1 MPLLRLENTY
11 GDLPSGEIMNNI
23 GQNSTA
29 IAVSQQQLDEYQQ
42 RFCQAPSGNFR
53 LLAPAGSGK
62 TQSLLWRCAELH
74 RRADAKGRF
83 LVVTFTRAA
92 RDELR
97 ARLSSQDFTAVT
109 NAVDV
114 VTLNSWGFRRV
125 RANHHSPRILATEAD
140 RSRCVQNTL
149 QPVWRKYPAIE
160 RAIKAQ
166 PYVVDK
172 ILINMID
179 QLKSLG
185 FDHEAKTIWA
195 ANDQLDYLTE
205 VGLLWHVDQIIDKL
219 VESDILEDRRL
230 ETFIETMLPFWVEA
244 CRALIEQALFTLE
257 DQKYVAFLDVR
268 RQIAEGRI
276 PAGGSRYTQVLVD
289 EFQDINPLDLALIR
303 QIVDLHKS
311 DLTIV
316 GDDDQ
321 AIFEWRG
328 ATPHYILSPEEHFKR
343 TFTTHVLERNYRC
356 PRNLVA
362 ASQRLIVNNKRRE
375 PKRVIAM
382 QSSDAQVEIVRRD
395 KFVESIDAVMNEV
408 RAFLENGR
416 PGAKLAILSR
426 KRAQLVPYQVLMA
439 SQDLPFCAAEDLQ
452 VFMSGAF
459 EKLRHALQTCAMA
472 RINFRPPTIVDD
484 ILKLCDLVRRF
495 PLKKAERE
503 SLASHLRASRAKT
516 YADAIQAVEN
526 YRGALK
532 GPNDDGAASRVFAAS
547 LRQLLHAPTLKVAI
561 DALGDAFAGLNQDYG
576 KSQEDIFYADPPFLY
591 LAEFAERYDD
601 DFQRF
606 LDDLDSARETLVRLP
621 GEEDDAGTAS
631 ELWRRPVHLMTAL
644 RAKGKEFDTVIILD
658 ANDGIWPLR
667 RAETAEQK
675 EGERRLF
682 YVAMTRAKRRL
693 MVTLSGRIGD
703 QVASPSPY
711 LTEAGLA

>member
-1 MPLLRLENTY
+1 MSNVGYNVAES
-11 GDLPSGEIMNNI
+11 D
-23 GQNSTA
+23 
-29 IAVSQQQLDEYQQ
+29 VSHQQLDEYQL
-42 RFCQAPSGNFR
+42 RFCKAPAGNLR

-74 RRADAKGRF
+74 NRADGKGRF

-97 ARLSSQDFTAVT
+97 ARLASRDFVGVS
-109 NAVDV
+109 NAVEV
-114 VTLNSWGFRRV
+114 VTLNGWGFRRI
-125 RANHHSPRILATEAD
+125 RANHHSPRILATETD
-140 RSRCVQNTL
+140 RSRCAQNTL
-149 QPVWRKYPAIE
+149 QPIWRKYPAIE
-160 RAIKAQ
+160 KAMKAQ

-172 ILINMID
+172 ILMNLID
-179 QLKSLG
+179 RLKSLG

-195 ANDQLDYLTE
+195 ANDQVDHLIRL
-205 VGLLWHVDQIIDKL
+205 GLLWQLDEMIDKL
-219 VESDILEDRRL
+219 VECEILEDRRI
-230 ETFIETMLPFWVEA
+230 ETFVETMFPFWGDC
-244 CRALIEQALFTLE
+244 CRSLIEQALFTLE

-268 RQIAEGRI
+268 RQIADARH
-276 PAGGSRYTQVLVD
+276 PTGGSRFTHVLVD
-289 EFQDINPLDLALIR
+289 EFQDINPLDLTLIR
-303 QIVDLHKS
+303 QIVDLHKAE
-311 DLTIV
+311 LTIV

-328 ATPHYILSPEEHFKR
+328 ATPHYILFPEQHFGR
-343 TFTTHVLERNYRC
+343 PFTTYILERNYRC

-362 ASQRLIVNNKRRE
+362 ASQRLIVNNQRRE
-375 PKRVIAM
+375 AKRVIPM
-382 QSSDAQVEIVRRD
+382 QEVDAQVEIVRRE

-408 RAFLENGR
+408 RGFLSSER
-416 PGAKLAILSR
+416 PGAKIAILSR
-426 KRAQLVPYQVLMA
+426 KRAQLIPYQVLMA

-472 RINFRPPTIVDD
+472 RVGFRSPAIVEDVVR
-484 ILKLCDLVRRF
+484 LCDLVKRF

-503 SLASHLRASRAKT
+503 PLASYLRSSRPKT
-516 YADAIQAVEN
+516 YDDAIQALMS
-526 YRGALK
+526 YRGSLK
-532 GPNDDGAASRVFAAS
+532 GTNDDGSASSAFASS
-547 LRQLLHAPTLKVAI
+547 LRALLGAPSVKDAI
-561 DALGDAFAGLNQDYG
+561 DALGDHFAGLNQDYG
-576 KSQEDIFYADPPFLY
+576 KSQEDIFYTDPPFLY
-591 LAEFAERYDD
+591 LAEFAGRYGD

-606 LDDLDSARETLVRLP
+606 LDDLDSARETLVKLP
-621 GEEDDAGTAS
+621 GEDDDSGAAG
-631 ELWRRPVHLMTAL
+631 EVWKRPVHLMTAL

-667 RAETAEQK
+667 RAETVEQK

-693 MVTLSGRIGD
+693 MITMSGRIGD

-711 LTEAGLA
+711 LAEAGLL